1 MSEAVLMLVPTAP
14 LLAALAAGIVPKHG
28 ALAAA
33 FAAVPA
39 VAVAVFS
46 PDRGLDLPWLLLGVE
61 LGVDALRRPLLLL
74 AGCLW
79 LLAAVYARAYHRADP
94 RSRSLF
100 VFFSLTMSGNLGL
113 VVAFDAVTFYLSFVL
128 MNLSAYGL
136 IRHAGNAEARRAA
149 KVYIVLVIAGEGLIL
164 PALWLGASAAE
175 SLALADV
182 RAAVAAHSLQSW
194 IVGLLFFGFGIKA
207 GALPLHVWLPLA
219 HPVAP
224 TPASALLSG
233 VMIKAGLL
241 AWLVFL
247 PLAEASLPGW
257 GLTWVVLGL
266 AAAFLG
272 ALAGM
277 AQDRP
282 KTVLAYS
289 SISQMGLMTVA
300 VGLALAAAPGPAHGA
315 EAASAAMMAAVVYAV
330 HHGFA
335 KGALFLGT
343 GVTDHTSGR
352 GRLVAVALLALP
364 ALALAGLPPT
374 TGFAA
379 KAVLKDATAMAMP
392 AWQSWLDPLLALA
405 AVGTT
410 LLLARFLV
418 VVARPA
424 APSAPGPAGSGL
436 WGPWLATLAGAAG
449 AAWLPFVMPAG
460 PAAEAFTA
468 GSLADAA
475 WPVALGAGAAL
486 VVWQVF
492 LARPRARP
500 IVVPAG
506 DVLVLL
512 EPLGRHLETMGREAV
527 RRFGEM
533 DAWWARLG
541 HALLVYIRF
550 LEGRLC
556 RLEGRL
562 AAWPV
567 LVAGFGILLLLIGI
581 VAHNGQ

>member
-1 MSEAVLMLVPTAP
+1 MLVPTAP
-14 LLAALAAGIVPKHG
+14 LLAALAARLVPRHG
-28 ALAAA
+28 ALAATV
-33 FAAVPA
+33 AAVPS
-39 VAVAVFS
+39 VALALFP
-46 PDRGLDLPWLLLGVE
+46 PDRALDLPWLLLGVE
-61 LGVDALRRPLLLL
+61 LGIDALRRPLLLL

-94 RSRSLF
+94 RSRPLF

-164 PALWLGASAAE
+164 PALWLGASAAD

-182 RAAVAAHSLQSW
+182 RAAVAAHPLQSW

-207 GALPLHVWLPLA
+207 GALPLHIWLPLA

-224 TPASALLSG
+224 TPASAVLSG
-233 VMIKAGLL
+233 MMIKAGLL

-257 GLTWVVLGL
+257 GLAWVIFGL
-266 AAAFLG
+266 AAAYYG
-272 ALAGM
+272 ALMGVL
-277 AQDRP
+277 QDRP

-315 EAASAAMMAAVVYAV
+315 EAAKAAMMAAVVYAV

-343 GVTDHTSGR
+343 GLTDHTSGR
-352 GRLVAVALLALP
+352 GRLVVVALLALP

-374 TGFAA
+374 TGLAA
-379 KAVLKDATAMAMP
+379 KAVLKDATAVAMP
-392 AWQSWLDPLLALA
+392 AWQNWLDPLLALA

-418 VVARPA
+418 VVAGPA
-424 APSAPGPAGSGL
+424 ANSAPGPAGFGL
-436 WGPWLATLAGAAG
+436 WGPWLATLAAAAG
-449 AAWLPFVMPAG
+449 AAWLPFVIPAG

-475 WPVALGAGAAL
+475 WPVAVGAGVAL
-486 VVWQVF
+486 MVWRFF

-506 DVLVLL
+506 DILVLL
-512 EPLGRHLETMGREAV
+512 EPVGRCLEKMGRDTV
-527 RRFGEM
+527 RRLGTM
-533 DAWWARLG
+533 DGRWAWLG
-541 HALLVYIRF
+541 HVLLVYVRF
-550 LEGRLC
+550 AEGRLC
-556 RLEGRL
+556 RLERRL
-562 AAWPV
+562 ASWPI
-567 LVAGFGILLLLIGI
+567 LVAGFGMLLLLVGVI
-581 VAHNGQ
+581 AYNGR